1 MVATTVV
8 SVMYNE
14 GSVTKP
20 IAKVEPVNLIL
31 RCPVL
36 CFKTKSHKA
45 LFVVTIAPCSSCLFL
60 AAILLIPFVS
70 PKQAMLPSVVPN
82 N

>member
-1 MVATTVV
+1 MPHCKFPNVTSPLQVKVFDAVCPLTVKLGNVVGLVATTVV

-20 IAKVEPVNLIL
+20 IEKVEPVNLIL

-36 CFKTKSHKA
+36 
-45 LFVVTIAPCSSCLFL
+45 FV
-60 AAILLIPFVS
+60 
-70 PKQAMLPSVVPN
+70 
-82 N
+82 